1 MSESSIS
8 KQSRRAILSGYF
20 FFTGICFASWASR
33 IPDIKLALGLTDAQF
48 GGMLLFLP
56 LGSFLGIPISGSLT
70 ARHGS
75 NKMLKI
81 ASILYP
87 LALVNIGWAAETMVL
102 HLAIALFVFGM
113 IGNLFNVSV
122 NTQAVE
128 LAKLFDKSI
137 ISSFH
142 GFWSMAGFVG
152 GLVGSYFIA
161 ASMSPLLQFLVILSF
176 GYIFL
181 FTTQMHLL
189 HSASNKEPLKKMWTK
204 PTPLMFQFGLIAL
217 SNMICEGMMFDWSG
231 VFYQSVVKVSESQ
244 RTIGYISFMACM
256 TTGRMFADAL
266 INYWGPRKQLML
278 SGLLV
283 TLGLVVAIVYPTI
296 LTSTIGFMLVGFGV
310 SSVIPTIYGSVGKS
324 AEPGQA
330 SIALASVSSIGF
342 FGFLI
347 GPPIVGFLS
356 GALGLRW
363 AFLTI
368 SILGLAT
375 FIQSY
380 RLKKYL

>member
-1 MSESSIS
+1 
-8 KQSRRAILSGYF
+8 
-20 FFTGICFASWASR
+20 
-33 IPDIKLALGLTDAQF
+33 
-48 GGMLLFLP
+48 
-56 LGSFLGIPISGSLT
+56 
-70 ARHGS
+70 
-75 NKMLKI
+75 
-81 ASILYP
+81 
-87 LALVNIGWAAETMVL
+87 
-102 HLAIALFVFGM
+102 
-113 IGNLFNVSV
+113 
-122 NTQAVE
+122 
-128 LAKLFDKSI
+128 
-137 ISSFH
+137 
-142 GFWSMAGFVG
+142 
-152 GLVGSYFIA
+152 
-161 ASMSPLLQFLVILSF
+161 
-176 GYIFL
+176 
-181 FTTQMHLL
+181 
-189 HSASNKEPLKKMWTK
+189 
-204 PTPLMFQFGLIAL
+204 MFQFGLIAL

-231 VFYQSVVKVSESQ
+231 VFFQSVVKVTESQ
-244 RTIGYISFMACM
+244 RTIGYISFMGCM

-283 TLGLVVAIVYPTI
+283 TLGLVIAIVYPSI
-296 LTSTIGFMLVGFGV
+296 ITSTIGFMLVGFGV

-368 SILGLAT
+368 SILGLVT

>member
-1 MSESSIS
+1 MTLSTIS
-8 KQSRRAILSGYF
+8 PTTRRIVLSGF
-20 FFTGICFASWASR
+20 FFLTGICFASWASR
-33 IPDIKLALGLTDAQF
+33 IPDIKMQLGLSDGAF
-48 GGMLLFLP
+48 GGLLFFLP
-56 LGSFLGIPISGSLT
+56 IGSFLGIPISGTLT
-70 ARHGS
+70 ARYGS
-75 NKMLKI
+75 KKI
-81 ASILYP
+81 VSIAAIVYP
-87 LALVNIGWAAETMVL
+87 LALVALGFANTTIL
-102 HLAIALFVFGM
+102 LAITLFFFGM
-113 IGNLFNVSV
+113 AGNMFNVSV
-122 NTQAVE
+122 NTQAAA
-128 LAKLFDKSI
+128 LSKLFDKSI
-137 ISSFH
+137 TSRFH
-142 GFWSMAGFVG
+142 GFWSLAGFSG
-152 GLVGSYFIA
+152 GVLGGFFVAHAISPLQQFILVALVGWT
-161 ASMSPLLQFLVILSF
+161 
-176 GYIFL
+176 FL
-181 FTTQMHLL
+181 FFTHKYLMPGEP
-189 HSASNKEPLKKMWTK
+189 NKNHVAKLWTK
-204 PTPLMFQFGLIAL
+204 PSPLMWQFGLIAF

-231 VFYQSVVKVSESQ
+231 VFFQSVVKVSESQ
-244 RTIGYISFMACM
+244 RTIGYISFMGCM

-283 TLGLVVAIVYPTI
+283 TLGLVIAIIYPTI
-296 LTSTIGFMLVGFGV
+296 ITSTIGFMLVGFGV
-310 SSVIPTIYGSVGKS
+310 SSVIPTIYGSVGRS

-368 SILGLAT
+368 SILGLVT

>member
-1 MSESSIS
+1 MSETSIS
-8 KQSRRAILSGYF
+8 KQYRRIILSGYF
-20 FFTGICFASWASR
+20 FYTGICFASWASR
-33 IPDIKLALGLTDAQF
+33 IPDIKLALGLSDAQF
-48 GGMLLFLP
+48 GAMLLFLP

-87 LALVNIGWAAETMVL
+87 LALVNIGWAAETVVW

-128 LAKLFDKSI
+128 LAKLFEKSI
-137 ISSFH
+137 ISTFH
-142 GFWSMAGFVG
+142 GFWSLAGFVG
-152 GLVGSYFIA
+152 GLVGSYFISN
-161 ASMSPLLQFLVILSF
+161 SMSPLMQFVVILSI
-176 GYIFL
+176 GYFFL
-181 FTTQMHLL
+181 ITTHKHLL
-189 HSASNKEPLKKMWTK
+189 HSASNKQSLKKMWTK

-231 VFYQSVVKVSESQ
+231 VFYQTVVKVSESQ

-283 TLGLVVAIVYPTI
+283 TLGLVIAIVYPTI
-296 LTSTIGFMLVGFGV
+296 ITSTIGFMLVGFGV
-310 SSVIPTIYGSVGKS
+310 SSVIPTIYGSVGRS

-368 SILGLAT
+368 SILGLVT

>member
-87 LALVNIGWAAETMVL
+87 LALVNIGWAAETMVV
-102 HLAIALFVFGM
+102 HLAIALFIFGM

-152 GLVGSYFIA
+152 GLIGSYFIA
-161 ASMSPLLQFLVILSF
+161 ASMSPLLQFLVILTL

-231 VFYQSVVKVSESQ
+231 VFYQSVVNVSESQ

-256 TTGRMFADAL
+256 TTGRMFADAF

-283 TLGLVVAIVYPTI
+283 TIGLVVAIIYPTI

>member
-161 ASMSPLLQFLVILSF
+161 ASMSPLIQFLVILSF

-181 FTTQMHLL
+181 FTTQIHLL

-283 TLGLVVAIVYPTI
+283 TLGLIVAIIYPTI